1 MSDAVDMKIEIAN
14 SSSLFLSF
22 STQEIGVVEDE
33 GDPSRISAQFN
44 EGWRE
49 SCLLN

>member
-1 MSDAVDMKIEIAN
+1 MSDAVDMKIGIGN
-14 SSSLFLSF
+14 SSSFFLSF
-22 STQEIGVVEDE
+22 STHENGVVKDG